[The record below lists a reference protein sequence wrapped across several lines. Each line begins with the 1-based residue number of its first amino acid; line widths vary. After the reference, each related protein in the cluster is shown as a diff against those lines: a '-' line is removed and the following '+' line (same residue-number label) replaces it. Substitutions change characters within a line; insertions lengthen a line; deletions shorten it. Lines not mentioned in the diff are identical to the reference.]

1 MKIVVVDT
9 SNNIYSMTSMFIPT
23 GAYVENVASGVKH
36 MKAKIMSIF
45 VATIMFATAFAI
57 VADDESVALVHD
69 NVLDLE
75 SDSAIVYLSGGSNTA
90 QFTVKADTIPANY
103 SSSDI
108 SWHLNNLDDG
118 SQLVS
123 FDSAGTQ
130 FTASGVSTVTV
141 YGKALGSIEIVAEI
155 VGTEYHA
162 SGVIVVF
169 QTPGTQATEFHFM
182 IKVDENAGYTPT
194 LPDDLTDE
202 EIKNGTWI
210 TVNQVGTGIALSDF
224 TAFTALQWYC
234 QRHNW
239 DFDATSSGWINTF
252 LGLGTYEGTN
262 GSWIYWAQYHY
273 DFDGSLVFNNTTLD
287 YITTVD
293 SSYIALVFWES
304 SSSTAMPIVPPIED

>member
-1 MKIVVVDT
+1 M
-9 SNNIYSMTSMFIPT
+9 
-23 GAYVENVASGVKH
+23 NV
-36 MKAKIMSIF
+36 KIMSIF

-57 VADDESVALVHD
+57 VTDDESVALVHD

-90 QFTVKADTIPANY
+90 QFTVKAGTIPANY
-103 SSSDI
+103 SASDI

-118 SQLVS
+118 AQLVS

-155 VGTEYHA
+155 IGTEYHA

-182 IKVDENAGYTPT
+182 IMVDESAGYTPT
-194 LPDDLTDE
+194 LPSGVE
-202 EIKNGTWI
+202 QSKIYRGEWY
-210 TVNQVGTGIALSDF
+210 TVTQKSGDSSDF
-224 TAFTALQWYC
+224 TALYALQLLC
-234 QRHNW
+234 AEKNFQ
-239 DFDATSSGWINTF
+239 FDATSSGWINTF
-252 LGLGTYEGTN
+252 LGLGTYQGED

-273 DFDGSLVFNNTTLD
+273 DSDGNLVFNNTTLD

-304 SSSTAMPIVPPIED
+304 PSASAIPDVPSIPAN

>member
-1 MKIVVVDT
+1 
-9 SNNIYSMTSMFIPT
+9 
-23 GAYVENVASGVKH
+23 
-36 MKAKIMSIF
+36 MKAKILSVL

-57 VADDESVALVHD
+57 VVDDESVALVHD

-108 SWHLNNLDDG
+108 SWYLNNLDDG
-118 SQLVS
+118 AQLVS

-182 IKVDENAGYTPT
+182 IKVDQNAGYVPT
-194 LPDDLTDE
+194 LPDNFPGDIYEGVQIDVLQSSYT
-202 EIKNGTWI
+202 GT
-210 TVNQVGTGIALSDF
+210 SDF

-234 QRHNW
+234 QNHGW

-252 LGLGTYEGTN
+252 LGLGTYQGTN

-273 DFDGSLVFNNTTLD
+273 GADGKLVFNNTTLD

-304 SSSTAMPIVPPIED
+304 SSSSSMPDVPSIQR